1 VPQEAVQHPGE
12 ASRREKDQVDLV
24 ARALSGLPEGGQAGS
39 LEEGPSFQEG
49 PSLEEGP
56 SFQEGPSLQEEVS
69 PCPSHWI
76 GRWSGSRAS
85 ARERSQER
93 DGAAGAEEEEE
104 EDEEEEEQER
114 DEAEEGEDR
123 ESEGD
128 ELPAQQVNRKLAS
141 SALVMYD
148 MCKIIS

>member
-1 VPQEAVQHPGE
+1 MPQEAVQHPGE

-49 PSLEEGP
+49 A
-56 SFQEGPSLQEEVS
+56 SLQEEVS